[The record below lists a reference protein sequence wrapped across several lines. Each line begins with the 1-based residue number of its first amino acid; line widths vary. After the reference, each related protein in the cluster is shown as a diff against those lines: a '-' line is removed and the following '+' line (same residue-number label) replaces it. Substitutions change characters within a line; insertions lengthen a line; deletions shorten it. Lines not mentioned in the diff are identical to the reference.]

1 VLHLD
6 LKNYTGLAARLEP
19 DRLAEHIH
27 EIFKSFDRLVYSSE
41 SKAHGLF
48 KIDTIGDACNF
59 PPPPS
64 PPHPSSSLPPAR
76 VEGAKGVRDAGVGV
90 GRCARRRDAPG
101 D

>member
-1 VLHLD
+1 LD

-64 PPHPSSSLPPAR
+64 PPPLSPSPSAPRLP
-76 VEGAKGVRDAGVGV
+76 GTS
-90 GRCARRRDAPG
+90 RR
-101 D
+101 

>member
-27 EIFKSFDRLVYSSE
+27 EIFKSFDRLVYSSQ

-59 PPPPS
+59 PS
-64 PPHPSSSLPPAR
+64 PPTPPCLPRGSKAQKAYGMR
-76 VEGAKGVRDAGVGV
+76 AWASE
-90 GRCARRRDAPG
+90 CARDDGMHPAL
-101 D
+101 